1 MKKTKRILMTVTLLI
16 AAVFL
21 LNSANLPAGTV
32 QAASKGTY
40 RAILQ
45 AYRKNDYRKVQRLS
59 KKLPKKANEKCAR
72 KLNAK
77 YRKAAKKVTGK
88 MRKWRGMENYIP
100 GIQWYVFSDI
110 NKNGKPELIVKYG
123 GVETDCSIW
132 VYEYK
137 GGKYKKANGAI
148 YDTWLTTLLSE
159 NDIFLSENRERLC
172 RVRLKHIHHKEKA
185 RKNNETNKTNHHD
198 PYPVNCS
205 SIFYELSEPSG
216 RKCTGS
222 FHIFH
227 EESL

>member
-1 MKKTKRILMTVTLLI
+1 MKKTKRLIATLTLLI
-16 AAVFL
+16 AAIFFI
-21 LNSANLPAGTV
+21 NSANLPAGTV

-88 MRKWRGMENYIP
+88 MRKWNGVKNYIP
-100 GIQWYVFSDI
+100 GVHWYAFSDI

-123 GVETDCSIW
+123 CAETDAIIW

-137 GGKYKKANGAI
+137 GGKYKKAKGLFTKPGIHPYITIQVEMDSFYRKEGFQKITAK
-148 YDTWLTTLLSE
+148 
-159 NDIFLSENRERLC
+159 RL
-172 RVRLKHIHHKEKA
+172 HWSH
-185 RKNNETNKTNHHD
+185 
-198 PYPVNCS
+198 
-205 SIFYELSEPSG
+205 
-216 RKCTGS
+216 
-222 FHIFH
+222 
-227 EESL
+227 

>member
-1 MKKTKRILMTVTLLI
+1 MKKTKRLIATLTLLI
-16 AAVFL
+16 AAIFFI
-21 LNSANLPAGTV
+21 NSANLPAGTV

-88 MRKWRGMENYIP
+88 MRKWNGVKNYIP
-100 GIQWYVFSDI
+100 GIHWYAFSDI

-123 GVETDCSIW
+123 GVETDAIIW

-137 GGKYKKANGAI
+137 GGKYKKAKGAI
-148 YDTWLTTLLSE
+148 YDTWHPTLYNYTSGNGLVLQERPISEYDCEIVTLVTLSKGR
-159 NDIFLSENRERLC
+159 IKIKTVRERYLSSGKQRTTMPC
-172 RVRLKHIHHKEKA
+172 KI
-185 RKNNETNKTNHHD
+185 KTYT
-198 PYPVNCS
+198 P
-205 SIFYELSEPSG
+205 
-216 RKCTGS
+216 
-222 FHIFH
+222 
-227 EESL
+227 

>member
-21 LNSANLPAGTV
+21 LNAANLPAGNV

-45 AYRKNDYRKVQRLS
+45 AYKRNDYRKVQRLS
-59 KKLPKKANEKCAR
+59 KTLPKNANEKCAR
-72 KLNAK
+72 KLNSK

-100 GIQWYVFSDI
+100 GIQWYAFSDI

-137 GGKYKKANGAI
+137 GGKYKKAKGAI
-148 YDTWLTTLLSE
+148 YDTWHPTLHNYTSGNGLVLQERPISEYNCEIVTLVTLSKGR
-159 NDIFLSENRERLC
+159 IKGKTVRERYLSSGKQRTTMPC
-172 RVRLKHIHHKEKA
+172 KI
-185 RKNNETNKTNHHD
+185 KTYT
-198 PYPVNCS
+198 P
-205 SIFYELSEPSG
+205 
-216 RKCTGS
+216 
-222 FHIFH
+222 
-227 EESL
+227 